1 MSGHGRRVTAKRAL
15 ELELGTR
22 TCRRIELI
30 ERITYVFQA
39 SSGTK
44 SGHTCDTCAGTLPY
58 MATRAAAKTMTPWG
72 PASRVEQVDASAAR
86 GRSALRVGG

>member
-44 SGHTCDTCAGTLPY
+44 FGHTCDTCAGTLPY
-58 MATRAAAKTMTPWG
+58 MATRAAAKTMNTLG
-72 PASRVEQVDASAAR
+72 SSVEGRAVDASAAR